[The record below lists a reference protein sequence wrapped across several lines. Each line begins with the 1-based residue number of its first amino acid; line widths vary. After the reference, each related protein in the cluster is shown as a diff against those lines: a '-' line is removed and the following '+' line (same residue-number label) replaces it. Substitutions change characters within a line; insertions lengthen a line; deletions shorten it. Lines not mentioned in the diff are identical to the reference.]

1 MGSIWFNEGQLAD
14 HLHELVGYKAGMAV
28 TLQQLCDLLSGSG
41 YPDLVVE
48 SESRTTRI
56 RSEDYEDLYFTILHR
71 IGHTPEKHNGIFDLY
86 ALTSRLAREHG
97 EAFITK
103 LQKIYTAGMRQ
114 LIEDASQRG
123 KKSLD
128 PTLLLIKA
136 RKALG
141 HKGMKAMWEM
151 IETHERVRRL
161 SPHSGGRWVEWK
173 DVIPLDG
180 LFSRSSDKAAHGEF
194 IDQRMIDF
202 LSANSEQLFNMH
214 WRKFEELVA
223 EYFHRQG
230 CKVELGP
237 GQNDDGVDIRVW
249 TARQESD
256 AAASRLHLIQCK
268 RQKAKVEKVV
278 VKGLYSDV
286 QFEGAD
292 LGVLVT
298 TSSLSAGAKKT
309 IHTRGYPIEEVDGDK
324 VIEWLSA
331 LRTPGSGLMR

>member
-1 MGSIWFNEGQLAD
+1 MGAIWFDEGQLAD

-28 TLQQLCDLLSGSG
+28 SLQQLCDLLSGSG
-41 YPDLVVE
+41 YPDLVIE

-71 IGHTPEKHNGIFDLY
+71 IGHTPEKHNGIFDLL
-86 ALTSRLAREHG
+86 ALTRRLAREHG
-97 EAFITK
+97 EAFTAK
-103 LQKIYTAGMRQ
+103 LQKIYTTGMHR
-114 LIEDASQRG
+114 LIEYACQNG
-123 KKSLD
+123 KTSLD
-128 PTLLLIKA
+128 PTSLLMEA
-136 RKALG
+136 RKTLG

-202 LSANSEQLFNMH
+202 LSTNSDQLFNMH

-223 EYFHRQG
+223 EYFYRQG

-249 TARQESD
+249 TPLQSD
-256 AAASRLHLIQCK
+256 SVASQLHLIQCK

-309 IHTRGYPIEEVDGDK
+309 IHARGYRIEEVDGAK
-324 VIEWLSA
+324 VVEWLSA
-331 LRTPGSGLMR
+331 LRTPGTGLMR